1 MKVAV
6 SGKGGVG
13 KTLVAGA
20 LAWSFARTGIR
31 TLAIDADSSPNLGL
45 TLGLSPAQVETIIP
59 LSEQQ
64 DLIESRTRTD
74 YPGVYRLHFTVDDLI
89 EEHAMATPLGPFLLV
104 MGTVRAPGAGC
115 ACPAHA
121 VVRNLLRSL
130 VVERDEAVVVDMEA
144 GVEHMGRGTAE
155 RVDAMLVV
163 TDANMKSLQA
173 AGRILA
179 LAGAAGIPR
188 VMLVGNRVQGSDQEE
203 RIRAFGRHRGIPVAA
218 LVPFDPAVP
227 AAEIEGATPLASP
240 SSPAVAAIAVLG
252 EHLLARTVPGSVG
265 M

>member
-20 LAWSFARTGIR
+20 LAWSFARKGIR
-31 TLAIDADSSPNLGL
+31 TIAIDADSSPNLGL
-45 TLGLSPAQVETIIP
+45 TLGLSPGQVESIIP
-59 LSEQQ
+59 LSERE

-89 EEHAMATPLGPFLLV
+89 EAHALSTPSGPFLLV

-130 VVERDEAVVVDMEA
+130 VVERNEAVVVDMEA
-144 GVEHMGRGTAE
+144 GVEHLGRGTAE

-163 TDANMKSLQA
+163 TDANLKSLQA
-173 AGRILA
+173 AGRILD
-179 LAGAAGIPR
+179 LARAAGIPR
-188 VMLVGNRVQGSDQEE
+188 VMLVGNRVQGADQEE
-203 RIRAFGRHRGIPVAA
+203 SIRAFGRQRGIPVAA
-218 LVPFDPAVP
+218 LIPFDPAVP
-227 AAEIEGATPLASP
+227 AAEIGGRTPLADP
-240 SSPAVAAIAVLG
+240 GSPAVSAIAGLG
-252 EHLLARTVPGSVG
+252 EALLARTVPGSVG